1 MENVR
6 TDLSHKPIVYLD
18 YNNRDEGCGEAKL
31 LSIGRATWDNNEMGV
46 KVWRKNEDE
55 SWSRQ
60 SEDLPLW
67 RVLDMAILLVA
78 TIKGQEK
85 MIGGYIQDNDEKKKL
100 DEALQNNMGILQCRL
115 DFLKGLLNL

>member
-1 MENVR
+1 
-6 TDLSHKPIVYLD
+6 
-18 YNNRDEGCGEAKL
+18 
-31 LSIGRATWDNNEMGV
+31 MGV

>member
-18 YNNRDEGCGEAKL
+18 YNNRDEGYGEAKL